1 MTMQLPLIGKVRQPA
16 PWAIG
21 LLAAGLLGTGAVT
34 YTLHQRQATAPDVA
48 TMTVPVQ
55 SQPLRVRITASGTV
69 QPIQTVNLS
78 PKSAGIVAEL
88 LVEQGDRVSQ
98 GQIVAR
104 MENSDIEAQLTQA
117 RARVAQAE
125 ARLAGLRAGSRPQE
139 IAQAEAR
146 VRQAE
151 AQISETQARLEL
163 AQQRLERNQRLADE
177 GAISRDELDEFVSNV
192 ENIRATVAR
201 NQASLQEA
209 RRSLDLEQSGSR
221 VEDIAEAEAQL
232 QEAQGNLQG
241 IEVKQ
246 QDTLIRAPFS
256 GIITQKFA
264 TEGAFVTP
272 TTSASEA
279 TSATSTAI
287 VAVAEGLEVL
297 AEVPEVDVR
306 QLRVGQSVEVVA
318 DAYSD
323 QVFQGKVRLI
333 APEAVVKQNVTSF
346 QVRIELT
353 SGFDKL
359 RSGMNVDTTFLGD
372 QVNNALVVPTV
383 AIVSKDGDPGVLI
396 PDDKNR
402 PQFRSVVLGS
412 TVGNQTQILEGLKTG
427 ERVFTDIPADSEW
440 NKPKQ

>member
-48 TMTVPVQ
+48 AMTVPVQ

-78 PKSAGIVAEL
+78 PKSAGIVAAL

-104 MENSDIEAQLTQA
+104 MENTDIEAQLTQA

-125 ARLAGLRAGSRPQE
+125 ARLAGLRSGNRPQE

-163 AQQRLERNQRLADE
+163 AQQRLERNQQLADE
-177 GAISRDELDEFVSNV
+177 GAISRDQLDEFVSNV
-192 ENIRATVAR
+192 ENVRATVAR

-353 SGFDKL
+353 SGLDKL

-372 QVNNALVVPTV
+372 QVDNALVVPTV

-440 NKPKQ
+440 NKPKE

>member
-1 MTMQLPLIGKVRQPA
+1 MTMQLPLIGKVRQPV

-34 YTLHQRQATAPDVA
+34 YTLHQRQSAVPDVA

-98 GQIVAR
+98 GQVVAR
-104 MENSDIEAQLTQA
+104 MENQDVEAQLTQA

-125 ARLAGLRAGSRPQE
+125 ARLAALRAGNRPQE

-177 GAISRDELDEFVSNV
+177 GAISRDELDEFISNV
-192 ENIRATVAR
+192 ENVRATVAR

-209 RRSLDLEQSGSR
+209 RRSLDLERSGSR

-232 QEAQGNLQG
+232 KEAQGNLQG

-306 QLRVGQSVEVVA
+306 QLRVGQSVEVIA
-318 DAYSD
+318 DAYPD
-323 QVFQGKVRLI
+323 QVFKGRVRLI

-353 SGFDKL
+353 SGLNTL
-359 RSGMNVDTTFLGD
+359 RSGMNVDATFLGD
-372 QVNNALVVPTV
+372 QVDNALVVPTV
-383 AIVSKDGDPGVLI
+383 AIVSKDGNPGVLI

-402 PQFRSVVLGS
+402 PQFRSVALGS
-412 TVGNQTQILEGLKTG
+412 TVGNQTQILEGLKAG

-440 NKPKQ
+440 NKPKE

>member
-1 MTMQLPLIGKVRQPA
+1 MQLPLIGKVRQPA

-48 TMTVPVQ
+48 AMTVPVQ

-78 PKSAGIVAEL
+78 PKSAGIVAAL

-104 MENSDIEAQLTQA
+104 MENTDIEAQLTQA

-125 ARLAGLRAGSRPQE
+125 ARLAGLRSGNRPQE

-163 AQQRLERNQRLADE
+163 AQQRLERNQQLADE
-177 GAISRDELDEFVSNV
+177 GAISRDQLDEFVSNV
-192 ENIRATVAR
+192 ENVRATVAR

-353 SGFDKL
+353 SGLDKL

-372 QVNNALVVPTV
+372 QVDNALVVPTV

-440 NKPKQ
+440 NKPKE